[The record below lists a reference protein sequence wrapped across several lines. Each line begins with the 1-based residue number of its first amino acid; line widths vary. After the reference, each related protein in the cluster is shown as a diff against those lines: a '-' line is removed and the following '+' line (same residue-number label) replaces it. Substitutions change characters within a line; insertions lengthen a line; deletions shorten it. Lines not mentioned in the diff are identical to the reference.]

1 MSTEELKHLN
11 KPWIVA
17 VWPGM
22 GHVSLSAGYYLMAKL
37 HMELF
42 AEISAGDLFDVE
54 SVEIKDG
61 ILQAGQLPRS
71 RFFVWRDPEKKH
83 DLILF
88 IGEAQPPLGKYRFC
102 QRLIEL
108 AKGWGVERVITF
120 ASLATD
126 TGLEEQA
133 RVFCTT
139 SSAELLQSLRQQGL
153 VVLEQGQISGLN
165 GVLLAAA
172 VEAGIESA
180 CLLGEMPQMFAQ
192 VPYPKAALAVL
203 GAFAKVSGLQL
214 DLHELEQQTNIMNS
228 RLAEL
233 LARFE
238 KQAGLAF
245 DQEDQ
250 DAEEQSEFS
259 TSTDDDDGLSA
270 ADREQL
276 ETLFQE
282 SAADRSK
289 AYELKRELDRLEVY
303 PEYENRFLDL
313 FKQRAA

>member
-1 MSTEELKHLN
+1 MNAQELKQLN
-11 KPWIVA
+11 KPWLVA

-22 GHVSLSAGYYLMAKL
+22 GHVALSAGYYMMSKL
-37 HMELF
+37 QMDLF
-42 AEISAGDLFDVE
+42 AEIAAGDLFDVDA
-54 SVEIKDG
+54 VEIKDG
-61 ILQAGQLPRS
+61 ILQAGQLPHN
-71 RFFVWRDPEKKH
+71 RFFVWRDPAGQH

-102 QRLIEL
+102 QRLMEL
-108 AKGWGVERVITF
+108 AKEWGVERVLTF
-120 ASLATD
+120 ASMATD
-126 TGLEEQA
+126 VGLDEPA

-139 SSAELLQSLRQQGL
+139 SNAEFLQSLQQQGL
-153 VVLEQGQISGLN
+153 VVLQQGQISGLN

-203 GAFAKVSGLQL
+203 DAFVRISGVPL
-214 DLHELEQQTNIMNS
+214 DLVELEKQATILNA

-238 KQAGLAF
+238 RQVGLRAEG
-245 DQEDQ
+245 ED
-250 DAEEQSEFS
+250 EESEFS
-259 TSTDDDDGLSA
+259 PLA
-270 ADREQL
+270 ADEDQLSPEDRERI
-276 ETLFQE
+276 EVLFQE

-289 AYELKRELDRLEVY
+289 AYELKRELDRLEVFA
-303 PEYENRFLDL
+303 EYENRFLDL
-313 FKQRAA
+313 FKKKAA

>member
-1 MSTEELKHLN
+1 MSAEELKQLN
-11 KPWIVA
+11 KPWLVA

-22 GHVSLSAGYYLMAKL
+22 GHVALSAGYYLMAKL
-37 HMELF
+37 HMDLF
-42 AEISAGDLFDVE
+42 AEISANDLFDVDA
-54 SVEIKDG
+54 VEVKDG
-61 ILQAGQLPRS
+61 ILQSGQLPRS

-108 AKGWGVERVITF
+108 AKDWGVERVLTF
-120 ASLATD
+120 ASMATD
-126 TGLEEQA
+126 VGLDEPA
-133 RVFCTT
+133 RVFCTA
-139 SSAELLQSLRQQGL
+139 SSGEFLQSLEQQGL
-153 VVLEQGQISGLN
+153 VVLQQGQISGLN

-180 CLLGEMPQMFAQ
+180 CLLGEMPHMFAQ

-203 GAFAKVSGLQL
+203 ETFAKISGTQL
-214 DLHELEQQTNIMNS
+214 DLVELEKQAEIMNS

-238 KQAGLAF
+238 QQAGLRTRE
-245 DQEDQ
+245 ED
-250 DAEEQSEFS
+250 DESEFNLPS
-259 TSTDDDDGLSA
+259 ADEDRLSPE
-270 ADREQL
+270 DRERI
-276 ETLFQE
+276 EALFTE

-289 AYELKRELDRLEVY
+289 AYELKRELDRLEAFA
-303 PEYENRFLDL
+303 EYENRFLDL
-313 FKQRAA
+313 FKKKAA